1 MPEEKKNSIGTE
13 HEKKNLMGTF
23 GGVFTPSF
31 LTIIGI
37 IFFMRLGYVV
47 GNAGL
52 GRAIVIILIANA
64 ISILTSL
71 SMAAVATNIHVKVG
85 GVYYIISRTLGAQ
98 YGGAIGIVMYLAQA
112 VSVAF
117 YCIGFGEV
125 LAALFPGAP
134 AILPQL
140 IAAVAL
146 VILFWLAWK
155 GADWATRFQYV
166 VMGVLFCAILSFFIG
181 GFIQWQPETF
191 RQNQGAFH
199 AAPNFWVLFAI
210 FFPAVTGFTQGVNMS
225 GDLRNPG
232 KSIPLGTFIAVGL
245 TMTLYLGAAVLFA
258 GGVPQEALATDYE
271 AMKSLS
277 LIGFLVSAGVIAAT
291 LSSAMASFL
300 GAPRVLQ
307 ALSTDRIFPWL
318 LPFAKGEPVTNNPR
332 RGVVLTGAIGLITI
346 ALGDL
351 NVIAP
356 VVSMFFLVTYG
367 LLNYATYI
375 EARSKS
381 TSFRPRLRFYN
392 QYFSLAGFIACGSA
406 MLAIN
411 LTAGIIAGIVIMAI
425 YVYLERTAKSVRWAD
440 SRRSYYLQQVRNNL
454 IATAAEPEHPRNW
467 RPQLLVFSDD
477 PNRRER
483 LLRFASWVNGGVGI
497 TTAVRLIEG
506 RGLKALK
513 ERKQAEAELRQDI
526 ERSKLE
532 AFPLVISSPDVD
544 TAYAALLQSYG
555 AGPLKANV
563 VMVNW
568 MKEMSQGIAAI
579 RQLRYGRNM
588 LTAQRLGCNLI
599 IFDCDE
605 REWKSLCSM
614 PPAQRRID
622 VWWLG
627 DATSRLM
634 LLLAY
639 LMLRSREWDKAKIR
653 VLTVGSEK
661 QRPQARAHLEEMLAE
676 IRINADVDMIE
687 HFDITELTLTCR
699 DASLVMV
706 PFRLLDKRVCT
717 VCGDDIEDVLPGLP
731 VTALVLAAED
741 INLDAEPEEGEAVE
755 AAKVVDA
762 SVDAAKKAS
771 DARKAAE
778 AARSKADKKNAALEQ
793 AKAKRMEEEK
803 INELTRTAQQAEETA
818 VQAERKAAK
827 AGAKAELA
835 AREAEES
842 TPNGANAVSSTK
854 KDTDDT
860 SKNDMV

>member
-1 MPEEKKNSIGTE
+1 MPENKKNSAGTNN
-13 HEKKNLMGTF
+13 KKANLMGTF
-23 GGVFTPSF
+23 AGVFTPSF

-52 GRAIVIILIANA
+52 GRALAIILIANC

-71 SMAAVATNIHVKVG
+71 SMAAVATNIRVKGG

-125 LAALFPGAP
+125 LASLFPNAP
-134 AILPQL
+134 ALLPQI
-140 IAAVAL
+140 IAAAAL
-146 VILFWLAWK
+146 SILFWLALK
-155 GADWATRFQYV
+155 GADWATRFQYL
-166 VMGVLFCAILSFFIG
+166 VMGVLVCAIISFFAG
-181 GFIQWQPETF
+181 AALQWQPQAL
-191 RQNQGAFH
+191 RQNWSSFSG
-199 AAPNFWVLFAI
+199 APNFWILFAI

-225 GDLRNPG
+225 GDLRNAT
-232 KSIPLGTFIAVGL
+232 KSIPLGTFVAIGL
-245 TMTLYLGAAVLFA
+245 TLVLYCAAAVLFA
-258 GGVPQEALATDYE
+258 GGVPQEVMATDYT
-271 AMKSLS
+271 AMKRLS
-277 LIGFLVSAGVIAAT
+277 LFGFLVDAGVIAAT

-307 ALSTDRIFPWL
+307 ALAADRIFPWL

-332 RGVVLTGAIGLITI
+332 RGVVLTAIIAFITV

-356 VVSMFFLVTYG
+356 VVAMFFLVTYG

-392 QYFSLAGFIACGSA
+392 QYFSLAGFIGCGSV

-411 LTAGIIAGIVIMAI
+411 LTAGIISVIIIMAI

-477 PNRRER
+477 PTRRER

-506 RGLKALK
+506 NGLKALK
-513 ERKQAEAELRQDI
+513 ERKEAEAELRQDI
-526 ERSKLE
+526 TRNKLE

-544 TAYAALLQSYG
+544 TAYAALLQAYG
-555 AGPLKANV
+555 TGPLKANV

-588 LTAQRLGCNLI
+588 LTAQRLGCNLV
-599 IFDCDE
+599 IFDCNE
-605 REWKSLCSM
+605 SEWIAVCST
-614 PPAQRRID
+614 PSAQRRID
-622 VWWLG
+622 VVWQG

-639 LMLRSREWDKAKIR
+639 LMQRSRDWDGATIR
-653 VLTVGSEK
+653 ILADGNEE
-661 QRPQARAHLEEMLAE
+661 QHPDAREQIEEMLAD
-676 IRINADVDMIE
+676 IRIDAEVVLIQNFDNAALA
-687 HFDITELTLTCR
+687 HTCR

-706 PFRLLDKRVCT
+706 AFRLINKRVST
-717 VCGDDIEDVLPGLP
+717 VDGGAIESILQGLP

-741 INLDAEPEEGEAVE
+741 INLEAEPEEGEAVE
-755 AAKVVDA
+755 AAHMVDA
-762 SVDAAKKAS
+762 SDDAAKKAN
-771 DARKAAE
+771 DVRKAADS
-778 AARSKADKKNAALEQ
+778 ARSEADKKNATLEQ
-793 AKAKRMEEEK
+793 AKDKGLKEDTINALSRSAK
-803 INELTRTAQQAEETA
+803 QAEGEA
-818 VQAERKAAK
+818 VQTERKAAK
-827 AGAKAELA
+827 ADAKAELA
-835 AREAEES
+835 AREAQES
-842 TPNGANAVSSTK
+842 TPNGTNGVSSTE
-854 KDTDDT
+854 KDSADT
-860 SKNDMV
+860 STNDMV

>member
-1 MPEEKKNSIGTE
+1 MPENKKNSAGANN
-13 HEKKNLMGTF
+13 KQANLMGTF
-23 GGVFTPSF
+23 AGVFTPSF

-52 GRAIVIILIANA
+52 GRALAIILIANC

-71 SMAAVATNIHVKVG
+71 SMAAVATNIRVKGG

-125 LAALFPGAP
+125 LASLFPNTP
-134 AILPQL
+134 TLLPQI
-140 IAAVAL
+140 IAAAAL
-146 VILFWLAWK
+146 SILFWLALK
-155 GADWATRFQYV
+155 GADWATRFQYL
-166 VMGVLFCAILSFFIG
+166 VMGVLVCAIISFFAG
-181 GFIQWQPETF
+181 AALQWQPQAL
-191 RQNQGAFH
+191 RQNWSSFSG
-199 AAPNFWVLFAI
+199 APNFWILFAI

-225 GDLRNPG
+225 GDLRNAA
-232 KSIPLGTFIAVGL
+232 KSIPLGTFVAVGL
-245 TMTLYLGAAVLFA
+245 TLVLYCAAAVLFA
-258 GGVPQEALATDYE
+258 GGVPQEVMATDYT
-271 AMKSLS
+271 AMKRLS
-277 LIGFLVSAGVIAAT
+277 LFGFLVDAGVIAAT

-307 ALSTDRIFPWL
+307 ALAADRIFPWL

-332 RGVVLTGAIGLITI
+332 RGVVLTAIIAFITV

-356 VVSMFFLVTYG
+356 VVAMFFLVTYG

-392 QYFSLAGFIACGSA
+392 QYLSLAGFIGCGSV

-411 LTAGIIAGIVIMAI
+411 LTAGIISVIIIMVI

-477 PNRRER
+477 PTRRER

-506 RGLKALK
+506 NGLKALK
-513 ERKQAEAELRQDI
+513 ECKEAETELRQDI
-526 ERSKLE
+526 TRNKLE

-544 TAYAALLQSYG
+544 TAYAALLQAYG
-555 AGPLKANV
+555 TGPLKANV

-588 LTAQRLGCNLI
+588 LTAHRLGCNLV
-599 IFDCDE
+599 IFDCNE
-605 REWKSLCSM
+605 REWNAVSST
-614 PPAQRRID
+614 PSAQRRID
-622 VWWLG
+622 VVWQG

-639 LMLRSREWDKAKIR
+639 LMQRSQEWDGATIR
-653 VLTVGSEK
+653 ILANGNEE
-661 QRPQARAHLEEMLAE
+661 QHPDAREQIKEMLAD
-676 IRINADVDMIE
+676 IRIDAKVVLIQNFNNA
-687 HFDITELTLTCR
+687 TLAHTCQ

-706 PFRLLDKRVCT
+706 AFRLIDKRVST
-717 VCGDDIEDVLPGLP
+717 VDGGAIEDILHNLP

-741 INLDAEPEEGEAVE
+741 INLEAEPEEGEAVK
-755 AAKVVDA
+755 AAHMVDA
-762 SVDAAKKAS
+762 SDDAAQKANGV
-771 DARKAAE
+771 RKAADS
-778 AARSKADKKNAALEQ
+778 ARSEADKKNATLEQ
-793 AKAKRMEEEK
+793 AKDKGLKEDK
-803 INELTRTAQQAEETA
+803 INELTRSAKQADNEA
-818 VQAERKAAK
+818 VQTERKAAK
-827 AGAKAELA
+827 ADAKAELA
-835 AREAEES
+835 AREAQKLDPREPDNAYEE
-842 TPNGANAVSSTK
+842 K
-854 KDTDDT
+854 KDTNDDP
-860 SKNDMV
+860 KNAIP

>member
-1 MPEEKKNSIGTE
+1 
-13 HEKKNLMGTF
+13 MGTF

-52 GRAIVIILIANA
+52 WLTLVIILLANA

-71 SMAAVATNIHVKVG
+71 SMAAVATNIRVKGG

-125 LAALFPGAP
+125 LASLFPGAP
-134 AILPQL
+134 AVLPQL

-146 VILFWLAWK
+146 GALFWLTLK
-155 GADWATRFQYV
+155 GADWATRFQYL
-166 VMGVLFCAILSFFIG
+166 VMGVLVCAIASFFIG
-181 GFIQWQPETF
+181 GFLQWQPETF
-191 RQNQGAFH
+191 RQNLGPFH
-199 AAPNFWVLFAI
+199 AAPNFWILFAI

-225 GDLRNPG
+225 GDLRDAG
-232 KSIPLGTFIAVGL
+232 KSIPRGTFLAVGL
-245 TMTLYLGAAVLFA
+245 TMAIYLGAAVLFA
-258 GGVPQEALATDYE
+258 GGVPQAALAADYE
-271 AMKSLS
+271 SMKLLS
-277 LIGFLVSAGVIAAT
+277 LVGFLVTAGVIAAA

-307 ALSTDRIFPWL
+307 ALAADRIFPWL
-318 LPFAKGEPVTNNPR
+318 LPFAKGEPTTNNPR
-332 RGVVLTGAIGLITI
+332 RGVVLTAIIAFITVG
-346 ALGDL
+346 LGDL

-356 VVSMFFLVTYG
+356 IVAMFFLVTYG

-381 TSFRPRLRFYN
+381 TSFRPRLRFYH
-392 QYFSLAGFIACGSA
+392 QYFSLAGFLACGSA

-411 LTAGIIAGIVIMAI
+411 LSAGIIAVIAILII

-477 PNRRER
+477 ATRRER

-506 RGLKALK
+506 SGLKALK
-513 ERKQAEAELRQDI
+513 ERTQAEDELRNDI
-526 ERSKLE
+526 ERHKLD
-532 AFPLVISSPDVD
+532 AFPLVVSSPEVD

-555 AGPLKANV
+555 TGPLKANV

-568 MKEMSQGIAAI
+568 MKEMSQGIGAI

-588 LTAQRLGCNLI
+588 LTAHRLGCNLI

-605 REWKSLCSM
+605 REWETVCST

-622 VWWLG
+622 VWWQG

-639 LMLRSREWDKAKIR
+639 LMQRSRDWDDATIR
-653 VLTVGSEK
+653 ILTNGGEDQQQDSRE
-661 QRPQARAHLEEMLAE
+661 HIEEMLAD
-676 IRINADVDMIE
+676 IRIEAEVMLIENFDNAALA
-687 HFDITELTLTCR
+687 HTCH
-699 DASLVMV
+699 DASLVML
-706 PFRLLDKRVCT
+706 PFRLIDKRVST
-717 VCGDDIEDVLPGLP
+717 LDGEPIEEILQGLP

-741 INLDAEPEEGEAVE
+741 IDLEAEPEQGEAVE
-755 AAKVVDA
+755 ATQVLDA
-762 SVDAAKKAS
+762 IDDAARKAN

-778 AARSKADKKNAALEQ
+778 AARSEADKKNEALEQ
-793 AKAKRMEEEK
+793 ATDKDLKEEK
-803 INELTRTAQQAEETA
+803 VKELDRAAHQAEDAA

-835 AREAEES
+835 AREAQES
-842 TPNGANAVSSTK
+842 TPNGTSGTNGVSSTEK
-854 KDTDDT
+854 KFVDT
-860 SKNDMV
+860 SKNDSV